1 MLQIKR
7 ALKDIFSLL
16 MKIPCSFK
24 KGRFNRVVH
33 KGKRRGHRRTFVI
46 GLGNTILSDDG
57 VGIYVV
63 RELGNR
69 INNPDVTVKE
79 ASLGGLELLD
89 LITGS
94 DRVYLID
101 AVITGKHEVGTLI
114 EMRIEDTGGGSAMAR
129 HQISLSEALMLG
141 RRLKMDLPEEIIIY
155 GIEVEDNMTFCES
168 CTPAV
173 AKRIPEIA
181 DEILHRDFV

>member
-1 MLQIKR
+1 MLKG
-7 ALKDIFSLL
+7 IFSLL
-16 MKIPCSFK
+16 RKIPCSFIR
-24 KGRFNRVVH
+24 GRFNRVVH
-33 KGKRRGHRRTFVI
+33 KGKRRRHIRTFVI

-69 INNPDVTVKE
+69 INNPNVTVKE

-89 LITGS
+89 LMTGS
-94 DRVYLID
+94 DLVYLID

-114 EMRIEDTGGGSAMAR
+114 EMRIEDTSGGSAMAR

-155 GIEVEDNMTFCES
+155 GIEVEDNMTLCES
-168 CTPAV
+168 CTPSV

-181 DEILHRDFV
+181 DEILHREFV